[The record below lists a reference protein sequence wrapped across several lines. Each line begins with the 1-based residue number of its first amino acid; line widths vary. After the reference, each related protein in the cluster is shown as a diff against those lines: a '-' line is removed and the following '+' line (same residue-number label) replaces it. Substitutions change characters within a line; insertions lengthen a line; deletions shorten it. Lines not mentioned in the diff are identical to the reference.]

1 MPDNAEIT
9 LITIN
14 PRDNVV
20 TVRATVTRDNADEL
34 TTPAEVRETFTFGQ
48 LAAINATQDATQL
61 DGRVWVRGVKKAC
74 QKILRQHFAAK
85 TGAIAD
91 AINALDP
98 NG

>member
-14 PRDNVV
+14 LRDNVV
-20 TVRATVTRDNADEL
+20 TVRATVTRENADEL
-34 TTPAEVRETFTFGQ
+34 TVPADVRESFAFVE

-61 DGRVWVRGVKKAC
+61 DGRTWVRGVKKAC

-85 TGAIAD
+85 TGAVAD